1 MQDPFATAPADE
13 VEAPAETP
21 PAPEPDKKATPK
33 KASVTV
39 DVKPNILPVGEGKVV
54 VTLKGGSGF
63 DAPWIVIHAASVEDA
78 EAQLDA
84 NLAKLMEKTQKAS
97 SHFAGLGVFNGGP
110 PTRQER
116 QPAPAEA
123 QGAPGGE
130 TRVCRHGDMRFKSG
144 ISKAGKPYQAF
155 FCPSGDRNDECKAQF
170 LR

>member
-1 MQDPFATAPADE
+1 MQDPFANAPADE
-13 VEAPAETP
+13 AQAPTT
-21 PAPEPDKKATPK
+21 PEPAKKAAPK
-33 KASVTV
+33 KAPVTV
-39 DVKPNILPVGEGKVV
+39 DVKPNIVPAGEVV

-130 TRVCRHGDMRFKSG
+130 TRACRHGEMRFKSG

-155 FCPSGDRNDECKAQF
+155 FCTSGDRNDECKAQF

>member
-1 MQDPFATAPADE
+1 MQDPFASAPADE
-13 VEAPAETP
+13 AQAPS
-21 PAPEPDKKATPK
+21 APEPAKKAAPK
-33 KASVTV
+33 KSITV

-84 NLAKLMEKTQKAS
+84 NLAKLMEKAQKAA
-97 SHFAGLGVFNGGP
+97 SHFTGLGVFNGGP

-123 QGAPGGE
+123 QGAPSGE